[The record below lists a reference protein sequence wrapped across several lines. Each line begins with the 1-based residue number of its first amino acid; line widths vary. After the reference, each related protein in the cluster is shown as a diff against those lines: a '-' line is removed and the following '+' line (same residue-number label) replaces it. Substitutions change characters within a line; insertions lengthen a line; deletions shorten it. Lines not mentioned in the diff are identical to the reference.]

1 MPVVALVPVHTIENA
16 PEVVAARRRG
26 PIASASAEALT
37 PSVAGLGSR
46 GARGGGETGAQ
57 RNVNPR
63 TRPRTS
69 TGFERRATRKVSAE
83 GLAAKGGNRI
93 ARKEVRELIALFT
106 DKISYAGVLLGR
118 NRIAHTSNEERVQS
132 TQPPMFLLSI
142 VHDCQFYL
150 RALSDST
157 TRSDVLRFH
166 GIENLLENGSGHP
179 GTAAAL

>member
-106 DKISYAGVLLGR
+106 DKKSYAGVLLGR
-118 NRIAHTSNEERVQS
+118 NRIAHPHLQRREGTINATSNV
-132 TQPPMFLLSI
+132 PPVYCSRLIILPPCS
-142 VHDCQFYL
+142 
-150 RALSDST
+150 
-157 TRSDVLRFH
+157 LRFH
-166 GIENLLENGSGHP
+166 HP
-179 GTAAAL
+179 IGCATFPWHREPP